1 MAMTVAGERIADRLR
16 RMVFEAM
23 MKQEMAFFD
32 SNKTGD
38 LVNRLASDVLLVQR
52 SLTLSVASVRTFVT
66 PSKAMCQRVV

>member
-32 SNKTGD
+32 TNKTGD

-52 SLTLSVASVRTFVT
+52 SLTLSVASVRT
-66 PSKAMCQRVV
+66 CL

>member
-32 SNKTGD
+32 TNKTGD

-52 SLTLSVASVRTFVT
+52 SLTLSVASVRTCV
-66 PSKAMCQRVV
+66 PLSKCCM